1 MRSPTPGARE
11 GHIKSLP
18 IAELETV
25 CDRFRG
31 SMGFSFVEVDEEE
44 EGEDER
50 HFSANIERL
59 VNVLDE
65 HYDADPSLQR
75 SALKQLFLQRQ
86 ELVEEFHDVRQRLD
100 ELFFLR

>member
-1 MRSPTPGARE
+1 M
-11 GHIKSLP
+11 P
-18 IAELETV
+18 IAELETI
-25 CDRFRG
+25 CDRVRE
-31 SMGFSFVEVDEEE
+31 SIGFSFVEVDDEE

-59 VNVLDE
+59 LNVLEE
-65 HYDADPSLQR
+65 HFDADPSLQR
-75 SALKQLFLQRQ
+75 SALKQLFLQRK